1 MKRILSGI
9 QTSGDIHLG
18 NYLGAIRRWVEMQSE
33 YDSIIFLADLH
44 AITVDQNPE
53 VLRNSI
59 IESAAA
65 LIASGIDPTKTILF
79 AQSHVSAH
87 AQTAWLFNCV
97 TPLGWLNRMTQFK
110 DKSGKNKEMA
120 SSGLYTYPILQAA
133 DILLYSPDLVPVGE
147 DQKQHVELTR
157 DIAGAI
163 NRKFGKEILK
173 LPEPLIPKDVKRVKS
188 LRDGAKK
195 MSKSDPSDASRIN
208 LKDDKD
214 TIYQKLKKAKT
225 DSIAEITYEPEERL
239 EVANLLEIYS
249 VFSGK
254 DINNIVSEYDGVG
267 FAAFKEDLAELVSS
281 QMAPITSRYNELR
294 SDKAEI
300 LRLLKIGADR
310 ADEIASNSLKK
321 LKEEFGFL

>member
-1 MKRILSGI
+1 
-9 QTSGDIHLG
+9 
-18 NYLGAIRRWVEMQSE
+18 MQAE

-44 AITVDQNPE
+44 AITVDQNPKD
-53 VLRNSI
+53 LRNST

-87 AQTAWLFNCV
+87 AEAAWLFNCV

-133 DILLYSPDLVPVGE
+133 DILLYNPDLVPVGE

-163 NRKFGKEILK
+163 NRKFGKELLK
-173 LPEPLIPKDVKRVKS
+173 LPEPLIPKDVKRIKS
-188 LRDGAKK
+188 LRDGTKK

-214 TIYQKLKKAKT
+214 TIYQKLKRSKT
-225 DSIAEITYEPEERL
+225 DSIAEISYLPDERP

-254 DINNIVSEYDGVG
+254 DIGYIVNEYDTSG
-267 FAAFKEDLAELVSS
+267 FAKFKEDLAELVSS
-281 QMAPITSRYNELR
+281 QMEPITQKYNELR
-294 SDKAEI
+294 KDEVEI

-310 ADEIASNSLKK
+310 ADEIASQTLKK
-321 LKEEFGFL
+321 LKEEFGFLG